1 MNDPFFDEFRG
12 TEKTII
18 RVIDLKEKISR
29 FQAEVQA
36 GVDWLLLKYYFSALT
51 APGFKICSLKEE
63 PGADPAFLISGEP
76 NSEIFL
82 TDLRKLFKRV

>member
-1 MNDPFFDEFRG
+1 MNDPFFDKFRG

-51 APGFKICSLKEE
+51 EPGF
-63 PGADPAFLISGEP
+63 
-76 NSEIFL
+76 
-82 TDLRKLFKRV
+82 